1 MNPGRVFAVVILLLA
16 GALLLQGY
24 LVPALLLAV
33 FGVLVFAAQHVR
45 RGASNDEGVIGD
57 VGASSWS
64 SGSGDRGYGDDRS
77 DDRCDPGD
85 DGGDSGDSG
94 DSSCDGG
101 GDGGGGD

>member
-16 GALLLQGY
+16 GALLVQGY

-45 RGASNDEGVIGD
+45 GGASNDEGVIGD

-64 SGSGDRGYGDDRS
+64 SGSGNDRS
-77 DDRCDPGD
+77 DADGRNDGDCDSTGD
-85 DGGDSGDSG
+85 GDSGGDSG
-94 DSSCDGG
+94 CDGG